1 MKNEEENIIF
11 SKSKG
16 RKVGVWEAISYFG
29 KTSLYLYEEN
39 FDADIYINFLK
50 EAMLEM
56 KEFSGEENVVMQMDN
71 ARYHW
76 TNQVLQ
82 FYQKNNIKVI
92 DWPPYSP
99 DLNPIENLWS
109 IMKDKLK
116 GKKFIS
122 MRSLKSKLI
131 KLWEN
136 IDEDLVKRL
145 CESIYNRIDTW
156 METKGGLINY

>member
-1 MKNEEENIIF
+1 MKNEEENF
-11 SKSKG
+11 SLKIKG

-39 FDADIYINFLK
+39 FDADIYINVMK

-92 DWPPYSP
+92 DWLPYSP

-109 IMKDKLK
+109 IMEDKLK

-122 MRSLKSKLI
+122 MSSLKSTLI
-131 KLWEN
+131 KLLEK
-136 IDEDLVKRL
+136 I
-145 CESIYNRIDTW
+145 I
-156 METKGGLINY
+156 